1 MKRLL
6 DIVLSLIALII
17 LLPLFVP
24 IMIALKLSGEGEI
37 FYSQERMGLGQKP
50 FNILKFATMLKDS
63 PNLSGGDV
71 TVDKDPRIL
80 PMGNFLRKTK
90 INELPQVFNVLL
102 GSMSFVGP
110 RPLTA
115 GVFALF
121 EDDYKSVL
129 NTVKPGITGLASVA
143 FRNEEEILAGSEDR
157 MKVYKEKLVPRK
169 TELEIYYRDRVGV
182 WSDIKII
189 LLTAIV
195 VLFRSKDFSYSFFP
209 DLPKP

>member
-110 RPLTA
+110 RPLTP
-115 GVFALF
+115 GVFNLF